1 MAELKRVAK
10 RSLVFQNYKP
20 EDASLG
26 GRAATS
32 KLLQPERVE
41 KEMQLRIEK
50 MSRAFFSDNTK
61 QPLKII
67 PKKPTIDIETKLQS
81 VQERLKL
88 RTRIAI
94 VRLLQE
100 KIHGVKHNVESQTNG
115 GSAEPEEE
123 EAVAQPKNTIQI
135 IQEEDERRMFL
146 LQRKLQAVEENP
158 SIKESLKF
166 MEVDWVDELLQKD
179 GRRSRKDGDV
189 ISGIAMLER
198 LPEELH
204 KDEDEED

>member
-26 GRAATS
+26 GRSAVS

-41 KEMQLRIEK
+41 KEMHLRIEK

-100 KIHGVKHNVESQTNG
+100 KIHGVKHKVEAQVNGTAGELEEQSVSQ
-115 GSAEPEEE
+115 S
-123 EAVAQPKNTIQI
+123 KNTIQI

-158 SIKESLKF
+158 AIKESLKF

-179 GRRSRKDGDV
+179 GRRSKKDGDV
-189 ISGIAMLER
+189 ISGIAMLEK

-204 KDEDEED
+204 KDDDEED